1 VRGLLAL
8 RQEHAMA
15 GLIDA
20 ERERAHQ
27 TRNWLHTVLLL
38 AGIIGIAM
46 LSAWLIWSW
55 AGVVWALIAI
65 GALMFFAPRVPP
77 EAVMRMF
84 KARRV
89 DPRVGG
95 EVTRVLAV
103 IAERAGLASVP
114 SLYIV
119 PSTTLN
125 AFATGN
131 ENRSAIAV
139 TDGLV
144 RRLTLR
150 ELAGVLAHE
159 VSHIRN
165 RDLFVMMLADA
176 ITRAAQVFSYIAVI
190 LAVFNILTLLGGGT
204 QVSWLAIIVLYLAPT
219 VSSLLQLGLS
229 RTREYDADLD
239 GAMLTGDP
247 EGLASALR
255 RLDQYQGAFWED
267 MMLPIPARRV
277 PQPSLLRTHPA
288 TEERIAR
295 LFEVIRPEALA
306 RRGLEKSRPI
316 VLLET
321 PPGVI
326 AGASPFELMPRR
338 RWPGMWY

>member
-1 VRGLLAL
+1 
-8 RQEHAMA
+8 MT

-27 TRNWLHTVLLL
+27 MRNRLHTVLLL
-38 AGIIGIAM
+38 AGIIAIAM

-65 GALMFFAPRVPP
+65 GALMYFAPRIPP

-95 EVTRVLAV
+95 EVTRALAV
-103 IAERAGLASVP
+103 IAERAGLPAVP
-114 SLYIV
+114 ALYIV

-131 ENRSAIAV
+131 ESRSAIAV
-139 TDGLV
+139 TEGLV

-150 ELAGVLAHE
+150 ELIGVLAHE

-165 RDLFVMMLADA
+165 HDLFVMMLADA
-176 ITRAAQVFSYIAVI
+176 ITRAAQAFSYIAVI
-190 LAVFNILTLLGGGT
+190 LAVLNILSMLGGGT
-204 QVSWLAIIVLYLAPT
+204 PVSWLAIIVLYLAPT

-255 RLDQYQGAFWED
+255 RLEQYQGAFWED

-295 LFEVIRPEALA
+295 LFEVMRPEALA
-306 RRGLEKSRPI
+306 RRGLKMAPPMVI
-316 VLLET
+316 VEAPHVTIVGAT
-321 PPGVI
+321 PF
-326 AGASPFELMPRR
+326 ARTPRR